1 MRRWNVTFTLIVLSI
16 LLLVVPASAQTTPR
30 VAPANDNFA
39 NATPIIIGKS
49 YTVDNIHEATIEGAQ
64 PATVSCGIS
73 PTIHYS
79 VWYTFL
85 LPAGGTV
92 VLSTSGSSFRHDV
105 VDSLDTKIAVYTGEA
120 IGTLSQFA
128 CNDDNTTLAGELT
141 LVTTPGVTYYVLVGA
156 VNSTPP
162 LPGSVLRLSSRM
174 LAHLQYADNF
184 NFEAPFASADWKI
197 KNGSGDDR
205 LCGDA
210 TYTPGSGSCAF
221 RFVGNAGEASKLKQ
235 TMAYPGEF
243 SPRKAAMLR
252 FIIYYRVQDATL
264 GSAKI
269 KFKVAYSD
277 GTPTTINSVNLT
289 GSPTMALYAIA
300 NRNIALASRAVSS
313 VIFQVDFK
321 STTGVLMIDYAL
333 LYYYASATTRDG
345 VLPAPMAAPVK
356 R

>member
-1 MRRWNVTFTLIVLSI
+1 MRCRNVTFTLIVLSI
-16 LLLVVPASAQTTPR
+16 LLLTAPASAQKTPR
-30 VAPANDNFA
+30 AAPPNDNFA

-49 YTVDNIHEATIEGAQ
+49 YTVDNIHEATVEGAQ
-64 PATVSCGIS
+64 PATVSCGVS

-105 VDSLDTKIAVYTGEA
+105 VDSLDTKIAVYTGA
-120 IGTLSQFA
+120 SIGALSQVA
-128 CNDDNTTLAGELT
+128 CNDDNSSLAGELT
-141 LVTTPGVTYYVLVGA
+141 LVTSPGTTYYVLVGA

-174 LAHLQYADNF
+174 LVHLQYAENF
-184 NFEAPFASADWKI
+184 NFEDPLTSADWKI

-264 GSAKI
+264 GDAKI

-277 GTPTTINSVNLT
+277 GTPTTISSVNLA
-289 GSPTMALYAIA
+289 GNPVMAVYAIA
-300 NRNIALASRAVSS
+300 NRNLALASKAVSS
-313 VIFQVDFK
+313 VTFQVDFK
-321 STTGVLMIDYAL
+321 STSGVLLVDFVYV
-333 LYYYASATTRDG
+333 YYYASAATREA
-345 VLPAPMAAPVK
+345 VLPAPLAAPVK